1 MRQIKR
7 ITLILLIGGAFLL
20 TACGASKNEKA
31 ASVEAYLKALAAKD
45 GTRLAALSCAA
56 WEEDAALELDSFQ
69 AVEVS
74 LQDLSCEENG
84 NDGETALVN
93 CTGKILT
100 TYNQEKQE
108 LDLSLRTYRVVQ
120 EAGEQRVCGYQ

>member
-1 MRQIKR
+1 MKLAYLKVI
-7 ITLILLIGGAFLL
+7 FLSL
-20 TACGASKNEKA
+20 VVIIVLAACGAKGEEA
-31 ASVEAYLKALAAKD
+31 ASVEAYLKALTGKD
-45 GTRLAALSCAA
+45 GTRLASLSCAA

-69 AVEVS
+69 AVDAS
-74 LQDLSCEENG
+74 LQDLACEKTGADE
-84 NDGETALVN
+84 DAALVK